1 MSMEIINLAIE
12 EHIKTEVDKRIQENK
27 NKTKDVIG
35 NYIRLNSIL
44 KTYSEVMGVT
54 PNGIKSFIESL
65 GYIKMNEKNGKYEP
79 VCKSKTINDKLY
91 IDIEVARFLMKFNSV
106 LFMVENN
113 EIDGVVEKYKSQRDR
128 FLLQA
133 YEMANVEGKRMLE
146 EFSQVRELL
155 SSKLI

>member
-1 MSMEIINLAIE
+1 MSLEMINFAIE
-12 EHIKTEVDKRIQENK
+12 EHIKAEVNKRIQEAK

-44 KTYSEVMGVT
+44 KTYGEVMGVT

-65 GYIKMNEKNGKYEP
+65 GYIKMNEKTCRYEP
-79 VCKSKTINDKLY
+79 VCKSKMINDKLY

-113 EIDGVVEKYKSQRDR
+113 EIDGVIEKYKNKRDR

-133 YEMANVEGKRMLE
+133 YEMANVEGKRTLE
-146 EFSQVRELL
+146 ELSQVRELL